1 VSWRESAVEVQMDCR
16 YGGYLHN
23 GGHESTRQCG
33 TVLPR
38 EIATKTAISAISS
51 RVCLRMA
58 QFGQRASRL
67 WPNAGVD
74 LLSMWDC
81 RRPASSCRGQ
91 SPFGL
96 GRAEGLGVPACDV
109 DEPSVGHQT
118 RCTPAQHAPWCAV
131 CVGGWVRWSTGG
143 FVVQTA
149 GRRLAGGPNR

>member
-1 VSWRESAVEVQMDCR
+1 MSWRESAVEVQMDCR

-67 WPNAGVD
+67 WPNAGVGPAFYVGLPSSRVVVPWAVPSGWAARRALVCPLATLTS
-74 LLSMWDC
+74 LLGATK
-81 RRPASSCRGQ
+81 P
-91 SPFGL
+91 
-96 GRAEGLGVPACDV
+96 
-109 DEPSVGHQT
+109 
-118 RCTPAQHAPWCAV
+118 AV
-131 CVGGWVRWSTGG
+131 CPVRSTRPGALKASA
-143 FVVQTA
+143 A
-149 GRRLAGGPNR
+149 G